1 MRRRQAF
8 VLLLAAA
15 VAVSATLVVN
25 ATATPPP
32 KKVPKL
38 AISIAATNNNNGT
51 YTLTVTGNDSYG
63 SFWPN
68 GHIEFACSGP
78 LGSKCSPPLM
88 WRASGVPQEPPI
100 FTTTLSCGNSEV
112 SAQAFDDDNA
122 IKSSKVRIPC

>member
-15 VAVSATLVVN
+15 VAVSATLVVS

-32 KKVPKL
+32 KKEPKL
-38 AISIAATNNNNGT
+38 VISIAATNNNDGT

-68 GHIEFACSGP
+68 GHIAFTCSGP
-78 LGSKCSPPLM
+78 LGSKCQPSES
-88 WRASGVPQEPPI
+88 WRATGVPQAPPI
-100 FTTTLSCGNSEV
+100 YTTNLNCGGSEV
-112 SAQAFDDDNA
+112 TAQAFDDDNA
-122 IKSSKVRIPC
+122 IKSGKVKIPC